1 MSDKKRTSRKTI
13 LIIVVAV
20 ILAAVAAGAYI
31 LTRPK
36 ASAQSATPAMQTSAA
51 AEGSI
56 MIAVQAVSV
65 AEPALATVLRNRTA
79 GYVRFVQPEG
89 ALVQSGEAIVSF
101 DDVDLRKAMN
111 QAELALRQAQVNR
124 DRALATEKKAR
135 TDLETKRNLFSAKAA
150 TQEQVDS
157 AVDALSS
164 AEYSRKAADLS
175 VEQAG
180 LTLAQ
185 AERDLK
191 EATLRASFTGVVS
204 RPAVAAGDFAPANTQ
219 LASLVD
225 LSRILF
231 RAEVDEYDIGKLKDG
246 LPVTVTVPAL
256 QDQSFRAKVQG
267 ISPTAEVVNNIS
279 IFRVSVLVDNIEGTL
294 RPGMSADVNILVS
307 NEKGIVVPSKAVTTV
322 RGRSY
327 VDVLPE
333 GGEVETRKVSI
344 GSTDGR
350 NVIITE
356 GLEAGEKVVL
366 PGAPAPASAAAPAS
380 GGTSIIPI
388 SVPGTGGR

>member
-1 MSDKKRTSRKTI
+1 MNEKKGTTKKT
-13 LIIVVAV
+13 IVVAGIAV
-20 ILAAVAAGAYI
+20 LVAVLGAGVWMLA
-31 LTRPK
+31 RPK
-36 ASAQSATPAMQTSAA
+36 ASAQSEAPAMQTFAA

-56 MIAVQAVSV
+56 LIAVQAVSV
-65 AEPALATVLRNRTA
+65 AEPAQSTTLRNRTS

-89 ALVQSGEAIVSF
+89 TLVKGGEAVVVF
-101 DDVDLRKAMN
+101 DDSDLRKAMN

-124 DRALATEKKAR
+124 ERAIATEKKAKS
-135 TDLETKRNLFSAKAA
+135 DLETKRNLFSAKAA

-157 AVDALSS
+157 AFDALSS
-164 AEYSRKAADLS
+164 AEYARKAADLS

-180 LTLAQ
+180 LGLAQ

-204 RPAVAAGDFAPANTQ
+204 RPAVASGDFAPANTQ

-246 LPVTVTVPAL
+246 LSVTVTVPAL
-256 QDQSFRAKVQG
+256 QDKSFRAKVDG

-279 IFRVSVLVDNIEGTL
+279 IFRVSVLVDNAEGTL
-294 RPGMSADVNILVS
+294 RPGMSADVNIMVS
-307 NEKGIVVPSKAVTTV
+307 NEKGIIVPSKAVTTV

-327 VDVLPE
+327 VDVQPE
-333 GGEVETRKVSI
+333 SGEVETRKVSI
-344 GSTDGR
+344 GSSDGR
-350 NVIITE
+350 NTIITE
-356 GLEAGEKVVL
+356 GLSAGEKVVL
-366 PGAPAPASAAAPAS
+366 PGVAAPAASAAPAS

-388 SVPGTGGR
+388 TVPGTGGR

>member
-1 MSDKKRTSRKTI
+1 MNTKPGKSRKT
-13 LIIVVAV
+13 LIVVLASIVIAV
-20 ILAAVAAGAYI
+20 IAAGAI
-31 LTRPK
+31 FLTKTPGNSE
-36 ASAQSATPAMQTSAA
+36 AATPAVQTAA
-51 AEGSI
+51 ASDGTI
-56 MIAVQAVSV
+56 LIAVEAVSV
-65 AEPALATVLRNRTA
+65 AEPALSTVLRNRTA

-89 ALVQSGEAIVSF
+89 TLVQAGEAVVSF
-101 DDVDLRKAMN
+101 DDAELRKAMN

-124 DRALATEKKAR
+124 DRAIAAEKKAGS
-135 TDLETKRNLFSAKAA
+135 DLETRKNLFASKAA

-157 AVDALSS
+157 ALDALSTS
-164 AEYSRKAADLS
+164 EFNRKAADLS
-175 VEQAG
+175 VEQVN
-180 LTLAQ
+180 LSLAQ

-191 EATLRASFTGVVS
+191 EATLRASFIGVVS
-204 RPAVAAGDFAPANTQ
+204 NPAVAPGDFAPANTQ
-219 LASLVD
+219 LAAVVD

-231 RAEVDEYDIGKLKDG
+231 RAEVDEYDIGKLTDG

-256 QDQSFRAKVQG
+256 QDSKFRAKVQG

-279 IFRVSVLVDNIEGTL
+279 IFRVSVLVDNAEGRL
-294 RPGMSADVNILVS
+294 RPGMSADVNIVVS
-307 NEKGIVVPSKAVTTV
+307 NEKGIIVPSKAVTTV

-333 GGEVETRKVSI
+333 SGEVETRKVSI

-350 NVIITE
+350 NIIITE

-366 PGAPAPASAAAPAS
+366 PGAPAPAAAAAPAS